1 MTPAGLPHSEILGSQ
16 FGYQLPEAYRRFL
29 RPSSAPDAK
38 ASTVCPYQLGY
49 KDKDARVHC
58 AVLKKREVPHS
69 SSAPTRCTSTRRHQ
83 QHRAVRPTMRSPEF
97 VTAATPSGPNSV
109 PSTDPANP
117 SFHPPER
124 STGRT
129 RASRRQ
135 LIDVPP
141 MSYPSRTY
149 APSGHWTHTPKGDGP
164 RCSLERR

>member
-109 PSTDPANP
+109 PSTRSTAPT
-117 SFHPPER
+117 FHPAASCR
-124 STGRT
+124 STGPTRRT
-129 RASRRQ
+129 GCQ
-135 LIDVPP
+135 LIDVSTHELPLEDVRLEQALPP
-141 MSYPSRTY
+141 RTRRHGAED
-149 APSGHWTHTPKGDGP
+149 AP
-164 RCSLERR
+164 